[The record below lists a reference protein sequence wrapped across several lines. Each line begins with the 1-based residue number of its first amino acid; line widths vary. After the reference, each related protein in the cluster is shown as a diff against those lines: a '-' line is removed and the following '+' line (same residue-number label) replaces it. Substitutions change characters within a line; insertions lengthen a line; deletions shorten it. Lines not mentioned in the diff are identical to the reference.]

1 MFLPHRLLQSHQTW
15 LAGKS
20 PSEIK
25 VLMGKTSI
33 NQDFHLPSLNTGYNL
48 DFWHGWN
55 ISVVEGSSKSH
66 CCQPCSTQ
74 WTDPKSR
81 DVSQFTAIEMRIYMK
96 RFQSFGIGGRK
107 ICDNSTS
114 FPSGSQWWNTRWRTV
129 LEDVIASTQLCNP
142 KAGSRVP
149 RLQCYQARFQGFAGF
164 QDSTVAGFQDCKV
177 ADFESYKVPT
187 FRITGVLGFQ
197 VSRVQG
203 SKHQGSRLVRVLVW
217 FINNEVTSAMQ
228 SKRKTQ

>member
-1 MFLPHRLLQSHQTW
+1 
-15 LAGKS
+15 
-20 PSEIK
+20 
-25 VLMGKTSI
+25 
-33 NQDFHLPSLNTGYNL
+33 
-48 DFWHGWN
+48 
-55 ISVVEGSSKSH
+55 
-66 CCQPCSTQ
+66 
-74 WTDPKSR
+74 
-81 DVSQFTAIEMRIYMK
+81 
-96 RFQSFGIGGRK
+96 
-107 ICDNSTS
+107 
-114 FPSGSQWWNTRWRTV
+114 V

-203 SKHQGSRLVRVLVW
+203 SKHQGSRLVRVLV
-217 FINNEVTSAMQ
+217 
-228 SKRKTQ
+228 